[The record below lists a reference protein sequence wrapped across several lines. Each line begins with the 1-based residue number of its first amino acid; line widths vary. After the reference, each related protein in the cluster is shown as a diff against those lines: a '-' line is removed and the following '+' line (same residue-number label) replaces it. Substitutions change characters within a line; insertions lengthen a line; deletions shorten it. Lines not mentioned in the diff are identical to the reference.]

1 MGKTI
6 TVMPKPMFQG
16 YIYWAGGAYVSVNKN
31 GNLYLIQL
39 QNSKIKPLLWMARA
53 IKEIPFALEH
63 VF

>member
-1 MGKTI
+1 MGKI
-6 TVMPKPMFQG
+6 IIVIPKPMFQG
-16 YIYWAGGAYVSVNKN
+16 YIYSVNKN

-63 VF
+63 VVF